1 VINITITKEN
11 YRLNKTRKYF

>member
-1 VINITITKEN
+1 VINITITKED